1 MANSGQYGQPLYNEA
16 VYNAGSVASVDNK
29 YHMKLAGIGFILA
42 RDPFSGRHT
51 FGRDQ
56 APTFVN
62 KFGSGDPTY
71 RDASFFPHWAQIN
84 WKNGGKQNDFDD
96 EGRFKTSA
104 NVKVYQEKQ
113 ITLSNLLTTLSL
125 SAGSVD
131 VTCFAIDYSD
141 SNKVF
146 AGTSNGHVW
155 RYASG
160 SWTDMGDI
168 TTTTARI
175 NCLYF
180 SKIGLNG
187 SRSAGAGQIYAGSGT
202 PGTSTGKLHRYDGA
216 WAVAKTFTG
225 YDSVLALEEFGGEMY
240 ASLGGTA
247 VIQKSSDANLATWTT
262 SKDIDYPGYIYAL
275 KVYNNQLYAGGGS
288 PENSPTEKYKG
299 TLYVNDGFTWSEVFP
314 FTHTVIKS
322 LEVYDNLLFIG
333 TVHAQ
338 LYVYNR
344 ATVDL
349 LFELTESGSSNNQIS
364 SMAVYKDH
372 LYFTIAPVTSATGEE
387 AVYIFDRA
395 GISRI
400 SQDTATIKPI
410 TLLVNGS
417 DLWMGGF
424 GSGVAY
430 KMEGST
436 YVAEGYLQSSYF
448 DANLPNI
455 PKTWFDI
462 SLETVSLPASTS
474 LEVYYK
480 TDESDADFTLIDT
493 TDTDGATLS
502 IFGFPE
508 GLTSTKIS
516 WKVVLKTSLNT
527 NTPTVKKVLVRYVL
541 QPDFRYLWKMKVA
554 CPDNVEWLDETQPVA
569 LLTASTALAASTITI
584 SDTGGFI
591 NPGTTGERVWCVIE
605 NIGDGTLNEFSY
617 TGISGQ
623 TLTGCV
629 GITAHDITANSFRVA
644 IRGRHLHKKL
654 LELKQRKAI
663 LSYVDI
669 DTIRYRVLMHDY
681 SEDGWVINTQDGLEN
696 DVSLTLLEA

>member
-1 MANSGQYGQPLYNEA
+1 MAESGLYGQPMYNEG
-16 VYNAGSVASVDNK
+16 VYNAGSVSSIDNK
-29 YHMKLAGIGFILA
+29 YHIKLGGIGFILA

-84 WKNGGKQNDFDD
+84 WKNGSKQDDFDD

-104 NVKVYQEKQ
+104 NVKVYEEKK
-113 ITLSNLLTTLSL
+113 ITLSNLLSTLSL

-131 VTCFAIDYSD
+131 VTCWAIDYSD

-146 AGTSNGHVW
+146 AGTSDGHVF

-168 TTTTARI
+168 TTTGARI

-187 SRSAGAGQIYAGSGT
+187 SRSSGSGQIYAGSGT

-216 WAVAKTFTG
+216 WAVTKTFTG
-225 YDSVLALEEFGGEMY
+225 HDSCLALEEFGGEMY
-240 ASLGGTA
+240 ASLGGTG
-247 VIQKSSDANLATWTT
+247 VIQKASDANLATWTT
-262 SKDIDYPGYIYAL
+262 SKDIDYPGYMYAL
-275 KVYNNQLYAGGGS
+275 KVYNNKLYAGGGS

-322 LEVYDNLLFIG
+322 LQVYDNLLFIG
-333 TVHAQ
+333 TIHAQ

-349 LFELTESGSSNNQIS
+349 LFELSQDSSNQIS
-364 SMAVYKDH
+364 SMEVFKDH
-372 LYFTIAPVTSATGEE
+372 LYFTVSKISSNTGEE
-387 AVYIFDRA
+387 AVYLFDRA

-400 SQDTATIKPI
+400 VSDTSTIRPI
-410 TLLVNGS
+410 SLLVNGS
-417 DLWMGGF
+417 ELWI
-424 GSGVAY
+424 GSSGTGVAY
-430 KMEGST
+430 KMEAST

-462 SLETVSLPASTS
+462 SLETESLPASTS

-480 TDESDADFTLIDT
+480 TDESDSSFTLVDT

-508 GLTSTKIS
+508 GLTSTKLS

-527 NTPTVKKVLVRYVL
+527 NTPTIKKVLVRYVL

-554 CPDNVEWLDETQPVA
+554 CPDNVEWLDGTQPVA
-569 LLTASTALAASTITI
+569 LLTASTIVGDSTITL
-584 SDTGGFI
+584 SDTGGFP
-591 NPGTTGERVWCVIE
+591 NPGTTGERVWAVIE
-605 NIGDGTLNEFSY
+605 DDTTGTLNEFSY

-623 TLTGCV
+623 TLTGCSS
-629 GITAHDITANSFRVA
+629 ITAHDITTGTFHVA
-644 IRGRHLHKKL
+644 LRGRHMHKKL

-663 LSYVDI
+663 LSYIDI

-696 DVSLTLLEA
+696 DVSITLLEA